1 MASLII
7 TLSHQEDQRWCCID
21 EGMQKS
27 TQCQVAAGCEGML
40 PHLQFVARNIICRET
55 EFCAEP
61 TRRLVV
67 KLPHTTHNTQHNNA
81 PDEPNIALR
90 PRSITQLIFNRSPWN
105 KYHREANHSG
115 YISSVKCI
123 FVGFDPCEPGAS
135 GDDMFCTSLAWSI
148 TMQKVRREMSECTQ
162 FSATIPSQGSFQ
174 IWMSPTNK
182 LLL

>member
-1 MASLII
+1 MTAHA
-7 TLSHQEDQRWCCID
+7 TAP
-21 EGMQKS
+21 
-27 TQCQVAAGCEGML
+27 T
-40 PHLQFVARNIICRET
+40 ICREKHHLSRDGVL
-55 EFCAEP
+55 CGAY
-61 TRRLVV
+61 
-67 KLPHTTHNTQHNNA
+67 TTSCRQTPSHNTQHNNA

-123 FVGFDPCEPGAS
+123 FVGFDPCDPGAS

-182 LLL
+182 L